1 MEQRTVKTRRLS
13 RATDAQLDSTEELL
27 ENFRAEL
34 VFAEFLCGTHPASAT
49 EWMKLIESASTIV
62 SSAAQT
68 VPLAEAIAQA
78 EKVLSPLAEAAKT
91 YTVHCVGHAHL
102 DMNWMWSWPE
112 TVAAT
117 IDSFHTVLILMDE
130 FPEFVFS
137 QSQAAVYELVEQHD
151 PELFARIQE
160 KVAEGRWEVTAS
172 HWVECDKNMSGSD
185 ALARQLLYTR
195 RYFSSRFELSAAD
208 VPIDWAPDTFGH
220 AATVPTYLARG
231 GVEYLYLHRP
241 GAHGGERP
249 LAFRWAG
256 PDESEVLVVND
267 MNWGYNGVVRASD
280 VVDKA
285 TRFAAAVGVRDAMF
299 VFGVGDHGGGPTR
312 RDLSAVAAL
321 DRLPVFPRVRFSS
334 AKRYFE
340 LLAASRSELPQ
351 ISGELNFEFT
361 GCYTSQSII
370 KRANR
375 LGEERIAE
383 AEHACTISNLLTRA
397 NYPGAVLES
406 AWRDVLFNQFHDIL
420 PGSGVRDTRTY
431 AHGIFQRAIASAGS
445 SATRAFRA
453 VAALVETSHAE
464 DAYASADAGYG
475 AGVGYNS
482 AEGRATMNDRS
493 YATRGRPVV
502 VFNPTSYERTEVIEF
517 TVWDD
522 GSHRPAGSDAH
533 GGVFAGRRFE
543 VHGPDGAVA
552 EAQTVETDRYWGHE
566 YARLVFP
573 VTVGAFG
580 YAAYG
585 ILESDAP
592 DGSTGTARTEN
603 TSKTARHSNR
613 PHHCSYSWSERETL
627 ALENGLVRLELD
639 SDGGIARF
647 LDVSSG
653 AELIAPNEAGM
664 NPLEFRYEQPHPMSA
679 WHVDREMP
687 DDSLR
692 CTRIT
697 RGLDGPHVARIDA
710 TFHFSGSEFSITYEL
725 KVNDPGLYI
734 GIKGTWFER
743 GDETRGVPVLKLVL
757 PFALERC
764 SARFEIPFGSID
776 RESDILSDVPMLRW
790 AALTGTST
798 AGPATVVVANDCKY
812 GCLWDGRTVRIPLIR
827 GSYHPDP
834 LPEVGEHEMRF
845 VVTPVVASA
854 DGADDI
860 AAAYRVGRSFN
871 APLIPVGTDVHT
883 GALPSGGA
891 LVQVEPGDVAVSGFK
906 TSEDGTMVVL
916 TVYDLTGIACT
927 ARLAFP
933 RRIFGAVR
941 AAVQLDLS
949 EQPIG
954 DVPVTADAEQSVIE
968 LPIGQNA
975 VASVG
980 IVFETSAVRMT

>member
-1 MEQRTVKTRRLS
+1 MEQRTARTGRLS

-34 VFAEFLCGTHPASAT
+34 VFAEFLCGAHPDSAAEWMRLIETAATIVASAGDA
-49 EWMKLIESASTIV
+49 E
-62 SSAAQT
+62 
-68 VPLAEAIAQA
+68 PLADAIAGA
-78 EKVLSPLAEAAKT
+78 EHVLSPLAEAAKT

-117 IDSFHTVLILMDE
+117 IDSFHTVLRLMDE

-151 PELFARIQE
+151 PELFARIRE
-160 KVAEGRWEVTAS
+160 KVDEGRWEVTAS
-172 HWVECDKNMSGSD
+172 HWVECDKNMAGSD

-220 AATVPTYLARG
+220 AATVPAYLVRG
-231 GVEYLYLHRP
+231 GVKYLYLHRP
-241 GAHGGERP
+241 GAHYGERP
-249 LAFRWAG
+249 LAFRWAA
-256 PDESEVLVVND
+256 PDGSEVLAVND
-267 MNWGYNGVVRASD
+267 MNWGYNGVVRASH

-285 TRFAAAVGVRDAMF
+285 TRFAAAVGLRDAMF

-340 LLAASRSELPQ
+340 LIDAERERLPKVT
-351 ISGELNFEFT
+351 GELNFEFT

-383 AEHACTISNLLTRA
+383 AEHACTIANLLTRA

-420 PGSGVRDTRTY
+420 PGSGVHDTRTY
-431 AHGIFQRAIASAGS
+431 AHGIFQRAIAAAGS
-445 SATRAFRA
+445 SATRALRA
-453 VAALVETSHAE
+453 VAAVVDTTHAE
-464 DAYASADAGYG
+464 APYTSADAGYG

-482 AEGRATMNDRS
+482 AEGRTTMNDRS

-502 VFNPTSYERTEVIEF
+502 VFNPLPYERTEIIEF
-517 TVWDD
+517 TIWDD
-522 GSHRPAGSDAH
+522 GRRRGSTGP
-533 GGVFAGRRFE
+533 GGVFSDRVFDLR
-543 VHGPDGAVA
+543 GPDGAVA
-552 EAQTVETDRYWGHE
+552 EAQTVETGRYWGHD
-566 YARLVFP
+566 YARLAFP

-580 YAAYG
+580 FAAYG
-585 ILESDAP
+585 VVESDAP
-592 DGSTGTARTEN
+592 GGSTETAKTA
-603 TSKTARHSNR
+603 KTARHSNR
-613 PHHCSYSWSERETL
+613 PHHCSYSWRERETL
-627 ALENGLVRLELD
+627 GLENDLVRVEFD
-639 SDGGIARF
+639 AAGGIARF
-647 LDVSSG
+647 VDVSSG
-653 AELIAPNEAGM
+653 AELISPDDAMCAT
-664 NPLEFRYEQPHPMSA
+664 PLEFCYEQPHPMSA

-692 CTRIT
+692 CTRVT
-697 RGLDGPHVARIDA
+697 RGLDGPHVARIHA
-710 TFHFSGSEFSITYEL
+710 AFRFSGSEFTITYEL
-725 KVNDPGLYI
+725 KADDPGLYI

-757 PFALERC
+757 PFALSRA
-764 SARFEIPFGSID
+764 SARFEVPFGSVD
-776 RESDILSDVPMLRW
+776 RSSDIASDVPMLRW
-790 AALTGTST
+790 VAITGTST
-798 AGPATVVVANDCKY
+798 VGQATVVVANDSKY
-812 GCLWDGRTVRIPLIR
+812 GCLWDGRTVRIPLVR

-845 VVTPVVASA
+845 VVTPVAAGS
-854 DGADDI
+854 DGAVDV
-860 AAAYRVGRSFN
+860 AAAYRTGRSFN
-871 APLIPVGTDVHT
+871 AALIPVGTDVHSGT
-883 GALPSGGA
+883 LPSRA
-891 LVQVEPGDVAVSGFK
+891 SLVQIEPSDIAVSSLK
-906 TSEDGTMVVL
+906 TSEDGAMAIVTMH
-916 TVYDLTGIACT
+916 DLTGVAGT
-927 ARLAFP
+927 VRLTFP
-933 RRIFGAVR
+933 RRFFGQVS

-954 DVPVTADAEQSVIE
+954 DVPVAARADHAIIE
-968 LPIGQNA
+968 LPVKPHA
-975 VASVG
+975 VVSVG
-980 IVFETSAVRMT
+980 IIFEKKVGEASR